1 MAVITISRQVGSQG
15 SYIAAEVA
23 RILGWRYY
31 DREILHQAA
40 ATVGLTTEADFERLV
55 KLDERPGA
63 ARRILDVVG
72 VQPAIPAEPSA
83 TLRELQ
89 AARGEIEA
97 LVKREELTVDE
108 ARERA
113 LSKRHTLPLTETHYR
128 NLMTQVVTELA
139 QAGNSIIIGRG
150 ANVILSAHTDVLRVQ
165 VVAHYLVRVERLMDR
180 EGLNRASAKLRVTD
194 SDQMRAEFM
203 RRYFGVDWLDPSLYD
218 VVFNTSGHVSEQTII
233 DSIVTM
239 AREM

>member
-31 DREILHQAA
+31 DREILHRAA
-40 ATVGLTTEADFERLV
+40 ATIGLTNEADFERLV
-55 KLDERPGA
+55 KLDERPGF
-63 ARRILDVVG
+63 ARKILDALG
-72 VQPAIPAEPSA
+72 VQPAVPAEPSA
-83 TLRELQ
+83 SLRELQ
-89 AARGEIEA
+89 AAGGEIESM
-97 LVKREELTVDE
+97 VKREEVTVDE

-113 LSKRHTLPLTETHYR
+113 LSKRHTLPLNESNYR
-128 NLMTQVVTELA
+128 NLITQVISELA
-139 QAGNSIIIGRG
+139 QAGNAVIVGRG
-150 ANVILSAHTDVLRVQ
+150 SNVILSAQTGALRVQ
-165 VVAHYLVRVERLMDR
+165 IVAHYLVRVERLMDR

-194 SDQMRAEFM
+194 SDQMRADFM

-218 VVFNTSGHVSEQTII
+218 VVFNSSGHVSEQMII

-239 AREM
+239 AREL

>member
-1 MAVITISRQVGSQG
+1 MAVITISRQVGSRG
-15 SYIAAEVA
+15 SYIAVEVA
-23 RILGWRYY
+23 KRLGWRYY

-40 ATVGLTTEADFERLV
+40 ATVGLTSEADFERLV
-55 KLDERPGA
+55 KLDERPGFEPK
-63 ARRILDVVG
+63 ILDALG
-72 VQPAIPAEPSA
+72 VQPAVPAEPSA
-83 TLRELQ
+83 SLRELQ
-89 AARGEIEA
+89 AASGEIES

-113 LSKRHTLPLTETHYR
+113 LSKRHTLPLDESSYR
-128 NLMTQVVTELA
+128 NLITQVIGDLA
-139 QAGNSIIIGRG
+139 QAGNAVIMGRG
-150 ANVILSAHTDVLRVQ
+150 GNVILSAFPNVLRIQ
-165 VVAHYLVRVERLMDR
+165 IVAHYLVRVERLMER

-218 VVFNTSGHVSEQTII
+218 VVFNSSGHVSEQTII